1 MQYTVIGSPHCCAF
15 HIKHNLQS
23 SIVSDTDRSSLWKR
37 EHDLGLVLR
46 NIPVKGLQT
55 IKRTCHILSARR
67 VEFPYQLKV
76 YEGSVFPEGVS
87 FHHSFTANFSNVFN
101 IFHENVYI
109 WHKNEAFRAGVQPRG
124 RVRAQH
130 AGQHCTKKKKNK
142 CNLRN
147 EKLRP
152 NTISFGTK
160 DKTSYQSTS
169 WRTVFLLNTR
179 SYPCVCKCMRNT
191 VAFTS

>member
-1 MQYTVIGSPHCCAF
+1 MRLLSGTVTSTQEGLCVSYDYAYLCLLFDRENISAYTVGVNAHLQLWRVMQYTVIGSPHCCAF

-109 WHKNEAFRAGVQPRG
+109 
-124 RVRAQH
+124 
-130 AGQHCTKKKKNK
+130 
-142 CNLRN
+142 
-147 EKLRP
+147 
-152 NTISFGTK
+152 
-160 DKTSYQSTS
+160 
-169 WRTVFLLNTR
+169 
-179 SYPCVCKCMRNT
+179 
-191 VAFTS
+191 